1 MSPLETPLH
10 TLKILYQ
17 DDSIV
22 AINKPKGLL
31 VHRTKLAADEQQH
44 FAVQLLRDQIGQ
56 HVFPVHRLDR
66 PTSGVLLMALS
77 SEVAR
82 ALKEQFDNRTI
93 SKTYLA
99 VCRGYCPP
107 TGIIEEALHNDRGVL
122 QEAETHYERL
132 NTIELPIQVASRYDT
147 SRYSLVKVIPKT
159 GRYHQIRKHFA
170 KLRHY
175 LIGDTKHGDLHHN
188 RMFQEKLG
196 CNGLLLHAQ
205 SLSFE
210 HPVVKTPLT
219 IEAGLPSHFRA
230 VVGRFGW
237 ELP

>member
-1 MSPLETPLH
+1 M
-10 TLKILYQ
+10 
-17 DDSIV
+17 
-22 AINKPKGLL
+22 AINKPNRLL

-56 HVFPVHRLDR
+56 HVYPVHRLDR

-82 ALKEQFDNRTI
+82 SIKEQFDNHTTR
-93 SKTYLA
+93 KTYLT

-107 TGIIEEALHNDRGVL
+107 IGIIQEPLYNDRGVL
-122 QEAETHYERL
+122 QKAETHFERL
-132 NTIELPIQVASRYDT
+132 DTIELPIKVATRYET
-147 SRYSLVKVIPKT
+147 SRYSLVKVTPKT

-170 KLRHY
+170 KMRHY

-196 CNGLLLHAQ
+196 CYGLLLHAQ

-210 HPVVKTPLT
+210 HPVDKVSLTVK
-219 IEAGLPSHFRA
+219 AVLPTHFRA
-230 VVGRFGW
+230 IIDQFDWSNLGDA
-237 ELP
+237 

>member
-10 TLKILYQ
+10 TLNILHQ
-17 DDSIV
+17 DDAIV
-22 AINKPKGLL
+22 AINKPNGLL

-56 HVFPVHRLDR
+56 HVYPVHRLDR

-107 TGIIEEALHNDRGVL
+107 TGIIDEPLHNDRGVL
-122 QEAETHYERL
+122 QDAETHYERL
-132 NTIELPIQVASRYDT
+132 YTIELPIQVASRYDT
-147 SRYSLVKVIPKT
+147 SRYSLVKVMPKT

-196 CNGLLLHAQ
+196 CTGLLLHAQ
-205 SLSFE
+205 SLSFK
-210 HPVVKTPLT
+210 HPVNDDPIALT
-219 IEAGLPSHFRA
+219 A
-230 VVGRFGW
+230 
-237 ELP
+237 ELPEHFDQIIQQFNWQ

>member
-1 MSPLETPLH
+1 MHPLQ
-10 TLKILYQ
+10 IIYQ
-17 DDSIV
+17 DDAIV
-22 AINKPKGLL
+22 AINKPNGLL

-56 HVFPVHRLDR
+56 HVYPVHRLDR

-77 SEVAR
+77 PEVAR

-93 SKTYLA
+93 RKTYLA

-107 TGIIEEALHNDRGVL
+107 TGIINEPLHNDRGVL
-122 QEAETHYERL
+122 QEAETVYECL
-132 NTIELPIQVASRYDT
+132 DTIEVPIQVASRYET

-170 KLRHY
+170 KIRHY

-196 CNGLLLHAQ
+196 CHGLLLHAQ
-205 SLSFE
+205 SLNFK
-210 HPVVKTPLT
+210 HPVNAKPIKVS
-219 IEAGLPSHFRA
+219 A
-230 VVGRFGW
+230 
-237 ELP
+237 ELPDHFDDIIQQFNWK